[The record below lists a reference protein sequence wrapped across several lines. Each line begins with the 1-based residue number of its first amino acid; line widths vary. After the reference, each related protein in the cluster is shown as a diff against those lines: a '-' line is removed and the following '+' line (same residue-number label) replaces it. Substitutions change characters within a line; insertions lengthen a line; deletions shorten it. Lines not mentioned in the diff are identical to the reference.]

1 MNIGDLVIINN
12 SCMCTNLIGKKFRI
26 NSFPSD
32 SEIGLS
38 KSDKHAHIGT
48 VYRTSVNKINHFRHE
63 EDI

>member
-1 MNIGDLVIINN
+1 
-12 SCMCTNLIGKKFRI
+12 MCTNLIGKKFRI